1 MTIPL
6 FTYREA
12 LNTLRGVCDGA
23 HEKDYRGF
31 NAVDSPIAD
40 SLASFSVWSAKQQ
53 NYVVNMLRKYS
64 MQLFDHGIDYY
75 ALTKELTKEE
85 KLKAFE
91 EARKIVELKPERP
104 ILDYKDN
111 VFTLK
116 IPFEFKDLAKE
127 IDKHYW
133 DNEKKVWCYH
143 TNSRGVIDG
152 LYNLITAHKEL
163 NILVKPAASDYIDA
177 YYKDKAQFDGAVKQ
191 VISIKENGVPDIP
204 VPLKTKPY
212 DHQKRAYMIGMTL
225 NSAAF
230 LMEMGTGKTLSAVA
244 VAGKRF
250 LDNEVNRLLVI
261 APLSVIHVWKKEF
274 EIHADFPNNVIVLDN
289 TQMVK
294 KKDKIGEC
302 NKPGVLNVL
311 AVSYESAWRM
321 SDELLAWKPDMV
333 ILDESQ
339 KIKNK
344 KTRRSEFIHEL
355 GDEVKYKL
363 ILSGT
368 PVTQSPVDLY
378 SQYRFL
384 NKNIFGSNFYSFRN
398 MYCKMGGFEHKQI
411 VGFKNLEDLIQKAH
425 SIAYRVTKEEAL
437 DLPEF
442 TDEIL
447 YCDLKES
454 AKAYKEMDK
463 EMKVMLENGNCTA
476 PILLAQMTRL
486 SQIAGGFLP
495 IINKDGKII
504 VQRVGAEKLELLR
517 SVVED
522 FPRHKKLVIFCR
534 FIPEIN
540 AICAMLEEMK
550 ISYALITGDVVSKTR
565 EVIIDNFQ
573 RKEDPKVII
582 LQSAVGGLG
591 ITLTAA
597 DTMIFFSNDFS
608 YSNYEQ
614 QRARVHRIGQCNRIT
629 YIQLIC
635 KSTIDEMIISALK
648 SKKNVADII
657 VDMKGGV
664 L

>member
-1 MTIPL
+1 MV
-6 FTYREA
+6 TYREA

-23 HEKDYRGF
+23 REKDYRGF

-40 SLASFSVWSAKQQ
+40 SLSSFSVWSLKQQ
-53 NYVVNMLRKYS
+53 NYVINMLRKYS
-64 MQLFDHGIDYY
+64 MQLFDHGIDYH
-75 ALTKELTKEE
+75 ALTKEVTKEE
-85 KLKAFE
+85 KIKAFE

-152 LYNLITAHKEL
+152 LYNLIAAHKEL

-191 VISIKENGVPDIP
+191 VISIKENSVPDIP

-250 LDNEVNRLLVI
+250 LDNEVKRLLVI

-289 TQMVK
+289 TQMAK
-294 KKDKIGEC
+294 KKDRITEC
-302 NKPGVLNVL
+302 NKPDALNVL

-339 KIKNK
+339 RIKNK
-344 KTRRSEFIHEL
+344 KARRSEFVHDL
-355 GDEVKYKL
+355 GDQVRYKL
-363 ILSGT
+363 ILTGT

-384 NKNIFGSNFYSFRN
+384 NKNIFGMNFYSFRN

-442 TDEIL
+442 TDELL
-447 YCDLKES
+447 YCELKES

-463 EMKVMLENGNCTA
+463 EMKVTLESGNCTA
-476 PILLAQMTRL
+476 SVLLAQMTRL

-495 IINKDGKII
+495 ITDKDGKVT
-504 VQRVGAEKLELLR
+504 VQQVGAEKLELLR

-550 ISYALITGDVVSKTR
+550 ISYAAITGDVVSKTR

-573 RKEDPKVII
+573 KKEDPKVII
-582 LQSAVGGLG
+582 LQNAVGGLG

-597 DTMIFFSNDFS
+597 DTMIFFSNTFS
-608 YSNYEQ
+608 YSEYSQ
-614 QRARVHRIGQCNRIT
+614 ARSRIHRIGQCNRCL
-629 YIQLIC
+629 YIQLIS
-635 KSTIDEMIISALK
+635 KGTIDMEIVGALRA
-648 SKKNVADII
+648 KKNVADMI
-657 VDMKGGV
+657 VDMTGGV
-664 L
+664 I